1 MKPTTTEFWILMLLI
16 NSNYKL
22 WPVCEETLWLSEFE
36 LTITLPIRFKFY
48 VIVFCLFVWFFFSK
62 MQKSMHSC
70 RPFRSISLT
79 AVRFQGGTVRG
90 VFFPKQIIVHSVV
103 CREIPRVT
111 IVHPILHRY
120 LSMTSSEFY
129 LSLPT
134 LRNEQVHITQI
145 LPLLIQCIRK

>member
-48 VIVFCLFVWFFFSK
+48 VIVFCLFVCLLFLK

-70 RPFRSISLT
+70 RPFRSTLT
-79 AVRFQGGTVRG
+79 TVRFQGCTVRG

-120 LSMTSSEFY
+120 LSMTSSEFK

-134 LRNEQVHITQI
+134 LRNVQVRIAQI